1 MSATFAQLLLMLLS
15 TTNTGEILNFFN
27 IIVIKFLET
36 RETNNHFSYFSR
48 SVNLFSLIFG
58 KNGARSRGLA
68 RNECLRGNR
77 TSDALG
83 EIVYKRRLPYR
94 MNKVSNFVVKYN

>member
-1 MSATFAQLLLMLLS
+1 MSRTFAQLLLMLLS

-48 SVNLFSLIFG
+48 SVNLFSFLE
-58 KNGARSRGLA
+58 KMARVPGDWREMSVSVATA
-68 RNECLRGNR
+68 RR
-77 TSDALG
+77 TRSG
-83 EIVYKRRLPYR
+83 RLFTKEGCR
-94 MNKVSNFVVKYN
+94 TDGTKFRILL